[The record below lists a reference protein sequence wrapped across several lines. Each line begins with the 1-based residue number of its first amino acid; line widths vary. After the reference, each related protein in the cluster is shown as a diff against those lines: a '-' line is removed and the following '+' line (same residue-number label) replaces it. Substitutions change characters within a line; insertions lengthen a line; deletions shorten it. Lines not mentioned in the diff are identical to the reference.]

1 MKRSVWIKYLLLI
14 LCMILL
20 ASQLSGC
27 GLLPY
32 IFAEAIVILSD
43 ALKEEAPTIQ
53 NPIDFQELNVLVVT
67 VSETSWFVLC
77 NAEGQNG
84 QGRGEWLVDGISIP
98 ILFEVE
104 SHDEEKKL
112 WGNLLIS
119 YDYGEYDYHTE
130 GNDKRPASN
139 ESIYIAKISN
149 DPEDPWLRW
158 CIGGHYFY
166 SPKYAEEQIP
176 VTYHQYRREEA
187 FNDSWNL
194 DYVPLSQSP
203 FYTIPDGM
211 TVRYREK
218 TLDFYFDG
226 RTGEGIWTV
235 GETQY
240 PVLCTFDIGRFTFTM
255 CYNTEDEKKGQ
266 MILTAE
272 GTRLG
277 EVNTAYRITDYADE
291 FTGDPSAELV
301 LLKNYVSPSDAWTDF
316 TSAEDG
322 IHTVFRCE
330 KGNFFYD
337 ATAKEGTW
345 ITNGTEIPI
354 RIEFDPLRYEMN
366 VFDVSTGE
374 KILNAKGYLQDDH
387 TAVFTEYEGSMFY
400 KNSLGDIVIEKNDP
414 NTETDTETDT
424 DTGTDTET
432 DPDTGTDVDPDTGT
446 DTETATQE

>member
-1 MKRSVWIKYLLLI
+1 MKRSVWIKSLPLI

-20 ASQLSGC
+20 VTHLNGC
-27 GLLPY
+27 GLLQY
-32 IFAEAIVILSD
+32 ISGEIDALNA
-43 ALKEEAPTIQ
+43 ALKEDDPTIQ
-53 NPIDFQELNVLVVT
+53 NPINFQKQNVLVVT

-77 NAEGQNG
+77 NAEGENG

-112 WGNLLIS
+112 WGNILIHV
-119 YDYGEYDYHTE
+119 DGDYHFYEE
-130 GNDKRPASN
+130 GNEKRPYPN
-139 ESIYIAKISN
+139 DSIFIAKISN
-149 DPEDPWLRW
+149 DPDDPWLRW
-158 CIGGHYFY
+158 CIDGSYVY
-166 SPKYAEEQIP
+166 SPKFAEERIP
-176 VTYHQYRREEA
+176 VTYHQYRRFEA
-187 FNDSWNL
+187 GDASWGR
-194 DYVPLSQSP
+194 DGYVPLSQSP
-203 FYTIPDGM
+203 YYAVPDDM

-255 CYNTEDEKKGQ
+255 CYNTEDEKMGQ

-301 LLKNYVSPSDAWTDF
+301 LLKNYVSPSDEWTDF

-322 IHTVFRCE
+322 THTVFRCE
-330 KGNFFYD
+330 KGNFSYD

-366 VFDVSTGE
+366 VFDTSTDE
-374 KILNAKGYLQDDH
+374 RILNAKGYLQDDH

-400 KNSLGDIVIEKNDP
+400 KNSLGDIVIEKIDP
-414 NTETDTETDT
+414 NTETDAEPDT
-424 DTGTDTET
+424 
-432 DPDTGTDVDPDTGT
+432 DTGTDVDPDIGT
-446 DTETATQE
+446 DAETDTQE